1 MRAARRQCI
10 IELLCR
16 NRKLCKWSAIW
27 AGAVCDRPFADETI
41 VIFRHGAQGKWFG
54 ALLNAPRRALK
65 LDGEGETRVLNVKC
79 DPLLASMLR
88 DTYPEIS
95 AGYHMNKTHWIS
107 LMLEGGLPEEE
118 FCKLLSLSY
127 QLTLPKGSRPRFC

>member
-1 MRAARRQCI
+1 MQMVCD
-10 IELLCR
+10 L
-16 NRKLCKWSAIW
+16 

-65 LDGEGETRVLNVKC
+65 LDGERETRVLNVKC

-127 QLTLPKGSRPRFC
+127 QLTLPKARRRDFD

>member
-1 MRAARRQCI
+1 MQMVCD
-10 IELLCR
+10 L
-16 NRKLCKWSAIW
+16 

-95 AGYHMNKTHWIS
+95 AGYHMNKTHWNTIV
-107 LMLEGGLPEEE
+107 LDGDVPEGELQEMIAHSYALTASRRSK
-118 FCKLLSLSY
+118 KL
-127 QLTLPKGSRPRFC
+127 